1 MDIKVLTIEGL
12 DLYDEKIKHYVQTNV
27 YNDLNDRLSVLETF
41 INSISQDGYEILLV
55 KKENTDNNE

>member
-12 DLYDEKIKHYVQTNV
+12 DLYDEKIKNYVQTNV